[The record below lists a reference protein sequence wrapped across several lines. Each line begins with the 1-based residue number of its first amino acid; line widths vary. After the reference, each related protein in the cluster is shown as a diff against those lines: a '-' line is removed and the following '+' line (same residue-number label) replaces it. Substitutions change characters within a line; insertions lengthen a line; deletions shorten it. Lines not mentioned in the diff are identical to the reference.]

1 MRRLVAP
8 YERTP
13 EREDIDMSNG
23 SESHSELTTK
33 GTGWVL
39 FAGVMLAI
47 LGIMNTVGGLAALDY
62 SRFYVGDA
70 RFIVSDLN
78 TWGWVILIL
87 GIAQVAAALSIW
99 GGGSYGRWI
108 GVISASLNALAQLFF
123 ISAYPLWSLALFSLD
138 ILVIYGL
145 IVYGGRRLG

>member
-1 MRRLVAP
+1 MAWVGQGATQAP
-8 YERTP
+8 QP
-13 EREDIDMSNG
+13 
-23 SESHSELTTK
+23 
-33 GTGWVL
+33 V
-39 FAGVMLAI
+39 
-47 LGIMNTVGGLAALDY
+47 
-62 SRFYVGDA
+62 
-70 RFIVSDLN
+70 
-78 TWGWVILIL
+78 
-87 GIAQVAAALSIW
+87 QAALSIW